1 MHPRKRSSMIAN
13 MHKTLTKRFIRKHIT
28 RNAAMTK
35 PAANGQEEHEDR
47 KRIRTTKFSINN
59 MHDWRNENIT
69 INGNELAFD
78 ADLLNHAISEV
89 AEAGGNNPCSS
100 GKPVEVR
107 SEQSRNLYTVIV
119 DKDMFPAAD
128 LAVTNPVNGLC
139 EQFNGIPDVGAW
151 ILTTEST
158 ARYGHA
164 MHAWSR

>member
-1 MHPRKRSSMIAN
+1 MHLRNHRSAASKTYGKEIRK
-13 MHKTLTKRFIRKHIT
+13 FIRGRRAKKTAAT
-28 RNAAMTK
+28 R
-35 PAANGQEEHEDR
+35 
-47 KRIRTTKFSINN
+47 RTAHGIPEWNSEMCTTVFHINN
-59 MHDWRNENIT
+59 MHSWRTQDIV

-89 AEAGGNNPCSS
+89 AEAGENNPCSS
-100 GKPVEVR
+100 GRPVEVR